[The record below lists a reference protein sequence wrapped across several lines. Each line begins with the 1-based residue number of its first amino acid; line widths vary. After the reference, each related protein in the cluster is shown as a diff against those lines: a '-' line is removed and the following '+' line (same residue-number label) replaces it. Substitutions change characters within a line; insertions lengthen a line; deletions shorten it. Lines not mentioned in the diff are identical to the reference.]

1 MISLSVG
8 RVTKALLQARSK
20 SVIFPLNSAFR
31 APFRG
36 KFEKTGA
43 KSH

>member
-1 MISLSVG
+1 MVASFVADDLPFG
-8 RVTKALLQARSK
+8 REVPKALLQARSK

-36 KFEKTGA
+36 A
-43 KSH
+43 I